1 MDSID
6 FWAHRVRE
14 LEAAI
19 DREQHRILGGT
30 SPETRLI
37 TLDHSVTC
45 VTAGRQ
51 YVEPP

>member
-14 LEAAI
+14 LETEI

-30 SPETRLI
+30 SLETRLN
-37 TLDHSVTC
+37 TLDNSVTC
-45 VTAGRQ
+45 VKNDRQ
-51 YVEPP
+51 SHHQE